1 MKGMEQP
8 ISVLEYQD
16 TRPAIYSINRTIIGL
31 MMEWKEAAIHL
42 DEVLVLLLLREHLAV
57 AEVAVSIAEAAE
69 AVVSI
74 AEAAAVEAAAV
85 EISSL

>member
-8 ISVLEYQD
+8 ISVLEYQV
-16 TRPAIYSINRTIIGL
+16 TRHSVNRTIIGL

-69 AVVSI
+69 AVSI
-74 AEAAAVEAAAV
+74 AEVAAAAAAAV